1 MVIGRIFIKTN
12 AILGNPMFPMS
23 PIISDNDNDVVLPL
37 CTIRLEQICHHCQGF
52 VLWFLKFISLLSYRF
67 MFYSLVS
74 VLALLC
80 WKFWFT
86 RPVLHLSS
94 LSSPTV
100 NATPRLLSHITS
112 RVIIYIDCVTRSPSP
127 SPDLMP
133 LWCAINGASALCHP
147 SSIHTES
154 LKSALHSS
162 LTCWRQEAAMMRITY
177 SRVQIDGPVPS

>member
-1 MVIGRIFIKTN
+1 
-12 AILGNPMFPMS
+12 
-23 PIISDNDNDVVLPL
+23 
-37 CTIRLEQICHHCQGF
+37 
-52 VLWFLKFISLLSYRF
+52 
-67 MFYSLVS
+67 MFYSLLS

-100 NATPRLLSHITS
+100 NATPRLLSHITF
-112 RVIIYIDCVTRSPSP
+112 RVIIYIDCVTRSRSPSP

-133 LWCAINGASALCHP
+133 LWCAINGVSALCHP
-147 SSIHTES
+147 SSSHTES

-162 LTCWRQEAAMMRITY
+162 LTCWRHQEAAMMRITY
-177 SRVQIDGPVPS
+177 FGVQIDGPVTRTRTTTSLSRCLLPVLTLYWDWILYL